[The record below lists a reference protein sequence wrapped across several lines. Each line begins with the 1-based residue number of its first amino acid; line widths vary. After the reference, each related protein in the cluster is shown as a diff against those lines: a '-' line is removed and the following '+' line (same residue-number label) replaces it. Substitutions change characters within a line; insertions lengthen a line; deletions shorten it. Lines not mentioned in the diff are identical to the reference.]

1 MGLESPAALVRN
13 AECMRGDARR
23 VGRGYDVVPGV
34 DVLAVTIFISSCLA
48 AVFVICFAMESKRKN
63 RGSLEHDSLL
73 PLEDGVRSE
82 TSDKNTK

>member
-1 MGLESPAALVRN
+1 
-13 AECMRGDARR
+13 MRRDAMRL
-23 VGRGYDVVPGV
+23 GRGCDVVLRV

-48 AVFVICFAMESKRKN
+48 AVFVICFAMESQRKN

-82 TSDKNTK
+82 ISDKNTK